1 MMKHKH
7 KEKKLSTLA
16 VAMKCD
22 WEGLDYAIQ
31 NYFSGEE
38 FEDPVLTEKWKA
50 AKVLLNDIDEMLQE
64 AMQSASDEDIETAG
78 AGSDDFDDLG
88 D

>member
-1 MMKHKH
+1 MNMAT
-7 KEKKLSTLA
+7 KKLTTLS
-16 VAMKCD
+16 VAYKCE

-38 FEDPVLTEKWKA
+38 FENQILAEKWKA
-50 AKVLLNDIDEMLQE
+50 AKVLLNDIEKILQDAIDNATDEE
-64 AMQSASDEDIETAG
+64 AAALCH
-78 AGSDDFDDLG
+78 DLG